1 MIAGDGV
8 GAVEAVDDP
17 AGTEGVV
24 ALGVEKVLERVTG
37 EVAPVGFAQDHS
49 LNEDL
54 GRDLGIKRE
63 LGLFQERQAHQITHS
78 FVILIPGELHIT
90 PAIIDM
96 IRPGVD
102 LSILFYHSP
111 VWFPATFPPLLN
123 WLHGMRSLVIRCSQ
137 HVGTPPV
144 VGHLELVER
153 CQLVKDPLLLAVIQ
167 FAAEERSVDFLKEK
181 MPVHDVE
188 GLSLD
193 SLLHKKNWS

>member
-1 MIAGDGV
+1 MVAGDGM
-8 GAVEAVDDP
+8 GTVETVDDP
-17 AGTEGVV
+17 AGTEGIV
-24 ALGVEKVLERVTG
+24 ALGVEKVFERITG
-37 EVAPVGFAQDHS
+37 EVAPIGFAQDHP
-49 LNEDL
+49 LNHDMS
-54 GRDLGIKRE
+54 RDLGIERE
-63 LGLFQERQAHQITHS
+63 LRLFQERQAHKITHTLI
-78 FVILIPGELHIT
+78 ILIPGELHIT

-111 VWFPATFPPLLN
+111 VWFPATFPPIFY
-123 WLHGMRSLVIRCSQ
+123 WVHGMGGFMISCGQ

-181 MPVHDVE
+181 MPVHDV
-188 GLSLD
+188 
-193 SLLHKKNWS
+193 